1 MIVIERL
8 NLRESDEATYAG
20 LNSLHNR
27 LRAEKLPTDPPVS
40 RDEMIAH
47 WRNMPPVIT
56 MHTWAAYEEGGAEPV
71 AWAVIYLTETESNR
85 HVAQFQVEVAP
96 AHRRQGLGS
105 RLLALVAGA
114 AEEAGRSLLLTDSNS
129 RVPAGAAFLQHFG
142 ARSGLAAHTS
152 QLDLSLLD
160 RSLIDDWL
168 GRAPAGFKMGLWDGP
183 YPEADMPGIVA
194 LMAVMNQQPRGDL
207 ELEDTAWT
215 AELVRQVEAHQLANG
230 RRRWTLYAR
239 EMVSGAFAGFTE
251 VLLNPERPTI
261 VQQGNTGVLP
271 HFRNRGLGRWLKAAM
286 LEQIMDNWPA
296 GRYVRTGNADSNA
309 PMLKINRELGFTPY
323 LSETLWQVETSRVL
337 KQLSL

>member
-1 MIVIERL
+1 MIVIEPL
-8 NLRESDEATYAG
+8 NLRESDEETYAG
-20 LNSLHNR
+20 LNTLHNR
-27 LRAEKLPTDPPVS
+27 LRAEKLPDDPPVS
-40 RDEMIAH
+40 RHEMIAR
-47 WRNMPPVIT
+47 WRNMPPMIT
-56 MHTWAAYEEGGAEPV
+56 IRTWAAREERGAEPV
-71 AWAVIYLTETESNR
+71 AWAVVYLAETESNR

-96 AHRRQGLGS
+96 THRRQGLGS

-114 AEEAGRSLLLTDSNS
+114 AEEAGRSLLVTESNS

-142 ARSGLAAHTS
+142 ARPGLAAHTN

-194 LMAVMNQQPRGDL
+194 LMEVMNQQPRGDL
-207 ELEDTAWT
+207 EIEDIAWT
-215 AELVRQVEAHQLANG
+215 AEMVRQIEAHQLAGG
-230 RRRWTLYAR
+230 RQRWTLYAR
-239 EMVSGAFAGFTE
+239 EMASGAFAGFTE

-286 LEQIMDNWPA
+286 LERIIDRWPA

-337 KQLSL
+337 KRLSL